1 MAESKDNTIIIYNY
15 YFFLQKK
22 SIDSIFKNQP
32 FKPMN
37 DNYSIKSSLI
47 IKRPCPINQFILK
60 DGENNLDTKK
70 KKDIKDSQLKEI
82 NYNENDDSTPSKN
95 ADIIIELPKEKS
107 IIFKTNNKKKVGR
120 KPTSLIIRREHTKFS
135 HDNILRKIKVKVFNK
150 IIKYINSIIKK
161 YNKEHNIGML
171 LPIVGKIHQN
181 NGIDFNKK
189 LLNSKLKDIFL
200 KYEINGKFTLFKKSY
215 NEDIIRTIYEK
226 NIEELINILEMTFL
240 DIFIIFRN
248 DKELNK
254 FEGLEKIDITV
265 KEIKKKEND
274 IDYIRKFID
283 VVNNFENYYFNKDGR
298 KKKFFQFRIF

>member
-1 MAESKDNTIIIYNY
+1 MAESKDNIKIIYNF
-15 YFFLQKK
+15 YFFLKGQ
-22 SIDSIFKNQP
+22 SIDPIYENHP
-32 FKPMN
+32 FKSMN

-60 DGENNLDTKK
+60 DEENNLDTIK
-70 KKDIKDSQLKEI
+70 KKDIKDAEIEEI
-82 NYNENDDSTPSKN
+82 NYNENDDSASSKDVN
-95 ADIIIELPKEKS
+95 IIIELPKHKS
-107 IIFKTNNKKKVGR
+107 NLFKINNKKKVGR
-120 KPTSLIIRREHTKFS
+120 KATSSTIRREHTKFS

-171 LPIVGKIHQN
+171 LPIAGKIHQN

-200 KYEINGKFTLFKKSY
+200 EYEINGKFTLFKKSY
-215 NEDIIRTIYEK
+215 NADIIKTIYEK

-240 DIFIIFRN
+240 EIFIIFRS

-254 FEGLEKIDITV
+254 FEGLEKLDITV
-265 KEIKKKEND
+265 KEIQKKEND
-274 IDYIRKFID
+274 IDYICKFID
-283 VVNNFENYYFNKDGR
+283 VVNNFEKYYLNKDGR
-298 KKKFFQFRIF
+298 KKEIF

>member
-1 MAESKDNTIIIYNY
+1 MTESKNNIKIIYNY
-15 YFFLQKK
+15 YFLLKEK
-22 SIDSIFKNQP
+22 SIDLIYKNQP

-47 IKRPCPINQFILK
+47 LKRPCPINQFILK
-60 DGENNLDTKK
+60 DEENNLDTTKM
-70 KKDIKDSQLKEI
+70 KDIKDAQIKEI
-82 NYNENDDSTPSKN
+82 NYNENDDSTSSKN
-95 ADIIIELPKEKS
+95 VNIIIEMPKDKS
-107 IIFKTNNKKKVGR
+107 NIFKINNKKKVGR
-120 KPTSLIIRREHTKFS
+120 KPSSSIIRREHTKFS
-135 HDNILRKIKVKVFNK
+135 HDNILRKIKVKAFNK

-215 NEDIIRTIYEK
+215 NADIIKTIYEK

-254 FEGLEKIDITV
+254 YEGLEKIDITI
-265 KEIKKKEND
+265 KEIQKKEND
-274 IDYIRKFID
+274 IDYICKFID

-298 KKKFFQFRIF
+298 KKEIF